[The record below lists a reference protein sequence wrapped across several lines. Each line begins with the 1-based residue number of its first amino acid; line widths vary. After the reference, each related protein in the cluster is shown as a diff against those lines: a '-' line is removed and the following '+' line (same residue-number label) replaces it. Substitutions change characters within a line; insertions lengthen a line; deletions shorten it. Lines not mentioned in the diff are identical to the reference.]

1 MAYPYGTGSGVTGM
15 KKTGRSNTDIHTF
28 IKAGLVILLVVY
40 LTLLYTAD
48 NAKNIPI
55 EQITASMESDETIT
69 SLNKEERTDLK
80 HYYQVDERDIDGYFF
95 YKAASPIYGCRGN
108 LHHEGQ
114 KQWTGCHFIGE
125 RPVPSVQP
133 EECFRRLRYRPDG
146 TFKQCPCGQK
156 RKLRILYVR
165 SRRCQLAQCFPRP
178 DITTRLENMNYGI

>member
-15 KKTGRSNTDIHTF
+15 KKTGRNNTDIHTF

-69 SLNKEERTDLK
+69 SLNKEGRTDLK

-95 YKAASPIYGCRGN
+95 YKA
-108 LHHEGQ
+108 LL
-114 KQWTGCHFIGE
+114 W
-125 RPVPSVQP
+125 
-133 EECFRRLRYRPDG
+133 L
-146 TFKQCPCGQK
+146 
-156 RKLRILYVR
+156 
-165 SRRCQLAQCFPRP
+165 
-178 DITTRLENMNYGI
+178 

>member
-55 EQITASMESDETIT
+55 EQITASMESNETIT

-80 HYYQVDERDIDGYFF
+80 HYYQVDERDIDG
-95 YKAASPIYGCRGN
+95 SSI
-108 LHHEGQ
+108 
-114 KQWTGCHFIGE
+114 
-125 RPVPSVQP
+125 
-133 EECFRRLRYRPDG
+133 RLSEKNDDAFCCTEYNEYLIV
-146 TFKQCPCGQK
+146 T
-156 RKLRILYVR
+156 
-165 SRRCQLAQCFPRP
+165 
-178 DITTRLENMNYGI
+178 E

>member
-55 EQITASMESDETIT
+55 EQITASMESNETIT

-95 YKAASPIYGCRGN
+95 YKAASPMAVEEICIMKAKN
-108 LHHEGQ
+108 SGQ
-114 KQWTGCHFIGE
+114 AATLLE
-125 RPVPSVQP
+125 S
-133 EECFRRLRYRPDG
+133 
-146 TFKQCPCGQK
+146 
-156 RKLRILYVR
+156 VR

>member
-1 MAYPYGTGSGVTGM
+1 M

-69 SLNKEERTDLK
+69 SLNKEGRTDLK

-95 YKAASPIYGCRGN
+95 YKAASPMAVEEICIMKAKTVDRLPLYWRAPSPICPARRMFSKATV
-108 LHHEGQ
+108 Q
-114 KQWTGCHFIGE
+114 TRWHF
-125 RPVPSVQP
+125 
-133 EECFRRLRYRPDG
+133 
-146 TFKQCPCGQK
+146 
-156 RKLRILYVR
+156 
-165 SRRCQLAQCFPRP
+165 
-178 DITTRLENMNYGI
+178 

>member
-1 MAYPYGTGSGVTGM
+1 MAYPYGTGSGVIGM

-95 YKAASPIYGCRGN
+95 YKAASPMAVEEICIMKAKNSGQAATLLESAQPHLSSQKNVFEGYGTDQMALLNNALVGKKGN
-108 LHHEGQ
+108 Y
-114 KQWTGCHFIGE
+114 
-125 RPVPSVQP
+125 V
-133 EECFRRLRYRPDG
+133 YYM
-146 TFKQCPCGQK
+146 CGADAASW
-156 RKLRILYVR
+156 R
-165 SRRCQLAQCFPRP
+165 SAFLAL
-178 DITTRLENMNYGI
+178 I

>member
-1 MAYPYGTGSGVTGM
+1 M

-69 SLNKEERTDLK
+69 SLNKEGRTDLK

-95 YKAASPIYGCRGN
+95 YKAASPMAVEEICIMKAKN
-108 LHHEGQ
+108 SGQ
-114 KQWTGCHFIGE
+114 AATLLESAQSHL
-125 RPVPSVQP
+125 SS
-133 EECFRRLRYRPDG
+133 LRYRPDG

>member
-1 MAYPYGTGSGVTGM
+1 M

-80 HYYQVDERDIDGYFF
+80 HYYQVDERGQAATLLESAQSHLSSQKNIFEGYGTDQMALLNNALVGKKGN
-95 YKAASPIYGCRGN
+95 YVYYMCGADAAS
-108 LHHEGQ
+108 
-114 KQWTGCHFIGE
+114 W
-125 RPVPSVQP
+125 
-133 EECFRRLRYRPDG
+133 
-146 TFKQCPCGQK
+146 
-156 RKLRILYVR
+156 R
-165 SRRCQLAQCFPRP
+165 SAFLAL
-178 DITTRLENMNYGI
+178 I

>member
-1 MAYPYGTGSGVTGM
+1 MAYPYGTGSGVIGM

-95 YKAASPIYGCRGN
+95 YKAASPMAVEEICIMKAATLLESAQSHLSSQKNVFEGYGTDQMALLNNALVGKKGN
-108 LHHEGQ
+108 Y
-114 KQWTGCHFIGE
+114 
-125 RPVPSVQP
+125 V
-133 EECFRRLRYRPDG
+133 YYM
-146 TFKQCPCGQK
+146 CGADAASW
-156 RKLRILYVR
+156 R
-165 SRRCQLAQCFPRP
+165 SAFLAL
-178 DITTRLENMNYGI
+178 I